1 MNVTGH
7 DLACSLPGGLGLQGD
22 VMLPFILLH
31 QCANTP
37 VGGFNLLI
45 HTAVSGINN
54 HRMSDALSSRGQKF
68 FWSPRRKGRKLKAGR
83 REQLENFLLKQLSYG
98 ELYFI
103 VLVRGKRRQT
113 EPPLLNSQNHSII
126 RI

>member
-1 MNVTGH
+1 
-7 DLACSLPGGLGLQGD
+7 
-22 VMLPFILLH
+22 MLPFILLH
-31 QCANTP
+31 QCPNTP

-54 HRMSDALSSRGQKF
+54 HRMSDASYSRGQKF
-68 FWSPRRKGRKLKAGR
+68 FWSPRRKGGKLKAGR
-83 REQLENFLLKQLSYG
+83 REQLENFLLKKLSHG

-103 VLVRGKRRQT
+103 ILVRGKQRQT
-113 EPPLLNSQNHSII
+113 EATLLNSQNHSTV